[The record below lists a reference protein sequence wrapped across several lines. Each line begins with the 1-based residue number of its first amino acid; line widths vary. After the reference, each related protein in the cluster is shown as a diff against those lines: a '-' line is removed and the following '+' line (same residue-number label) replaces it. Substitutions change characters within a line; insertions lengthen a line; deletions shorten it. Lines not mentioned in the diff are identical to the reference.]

1 MAPIKKTMCHSPK
14 NNINQNFWDFTI
26 LGPIQAQTLQVTDH
40 IIYPLSRRD
49 GWCKKWLKNYL
60 WLSHNHDPCV
70 ITHRR
75 TSKIRFL
82 GISPFV
88 DLFKHHVFYL
98 WPREDGRCK
107 KKKLNNHSRL
117 FQKMCAIAIK
127 KIPKLRFF
135 EFFHFE
141 TNLGTNII
149 SDQSFY
155 IPLAL

>member
-40 IIYPLSRRD
+40 IIYPLPRRD

-107 KKKLNNHSRL
+107 KKKT
-117 FQKMCAIAIK
+117 QQPQPI
-127 KIPKLRFF
+127 IPKNVCYSHKKNTKTEVFRIFPF
-135 EFFHFE
+135 
-141 TNLGTNII
+141 
-149 SDQSFY
+149 
-155 IPLAL
+155 